1 MLPNNEKLNFLD
13 FDIFSRRISFY
24 YKSKEKFGTAFGFFL
39 TITYIVLSLIIFLVH
54 FVKTIKREEVTAS
67 ILSVYPTEIPSI
79 EINNELFYI
88 SFRLEQSIKLSNFID
103 ETIYYPEVIY
113 IEQIREKG
121 EYKIKSE
128 QILNIERC
136 NIEKFGENY
145 QNLLENE
152 ILNDSYCLQD
162 VNVTLKGGFQ
172 FNEMSY
178 IKINIY
184 PCVNN
189 TNNNNRCKPQNV
201 INEYLE
207 SAYFSI
213 LIKDIGFN
221 PFNYN
226 HPTKPILKYFNT
238 DLSKSIFKEYIMYF
252 GIVEIDTDV
261 GLITNNLKS
270 EKFIKYIRDFPS
282 FSFEE
287 KEKYPG
293 KEIFSTHIMIE
304 DYITYLT
311 RSFTK
316 MSAALSATGGYMQF
330 ISTIFALVALL
341 TKKFG
346 LEQKLLNSLFNF
358 NIKQRKIILSIE
370 YKKKLDYTSMEKGNE
385 NSYIPYEPKKSI
397 ISKKSRRDSVLILN
411 TNNNFNTKYM
421 TTLKRSVTMQNPNL
435 SVMKDLSKSS
445 SISKDPS
452 VLFQK
457 IPKEIE
463 DLNNRSKVNMIL
475 KDDESNLQQ
484 IIKPKNKK
492 ANFNI
497 LKDLKMLDKGGR
509 STINFNVFDYY
520 CLRKINNNKNAEIE
534 IFNF

>member
-221 PFNYN
+221 PFN
-226 HPTKPILKYFNT
+226 
-238 DLSKSIFKEYIMYF
+238 
-252 GIVEIDTDV
+252 
-261 GLITNNLKS
+261 
-270 EKFIKYIRDFPS
+270 
-282 FSFEE
+282 
-287 KEKYPG
+287 
-293 KEIFSTHIMIE
+293 
-304 DYITYLT
+304 
-311 RSFTK
+311 
-316 MSAALSATGGYMQF
+316 
-330 ISTIFALVALL
+330 
-341 TKKFG
+341 
-346 LEQKLLNSLFNF
+346 
-358 NIKQRKIILSIE
+358 
-370 YKKKLDYTSMEKGNE
+370 
-385 NSYIPYEPKKSI
+385 
-397 ISKKSRRDSVLILN
+397 
-411 TNNNFNTKYM
+411 
-421 TTLKRSVTMQNPNL
+421 
-435 SVMKDLSKSS
+435 
-445 SISKDPS
+445 
-452 VLFQK
+452 
-457 IPKEIE
+457 
-463 DLNNRSKVNMIL
+463 
-475 KDDESNLQQ
+475 
-484 IIKPKNKK
+484 
-492 ANFNI
+492 
-497 LKDLKMLDKGGR
+497 
-509 STINFNVFDYY
+509 
-520 CLRKINNNKNAEIE
+520 
-534 IFNF
+534 